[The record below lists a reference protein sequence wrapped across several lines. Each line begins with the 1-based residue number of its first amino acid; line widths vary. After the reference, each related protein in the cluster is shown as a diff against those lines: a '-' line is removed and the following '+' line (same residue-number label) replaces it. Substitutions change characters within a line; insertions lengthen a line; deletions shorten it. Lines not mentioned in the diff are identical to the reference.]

1 LSGSIPLP
9 DIRNGNGSA
18 DYLIS
23 GFDLSAINPGD
34 RLLFQATWD
43 HAVDGGESF
52 YIVPVVN
59 PRDKETS
66 AGAFGPGFLLS
77 YDRPQNAY
85 GGWDIGGAGPSN
97 VFAHVP
103 TCVLLPSRSRRSP
116 RHGQLNPLHRLVVS
130 TARQLDGV
138 HSRAPHCFSAK
149 HMGTAAQAGN
159 LPRPPAVKPDGR
171 YSSESGADRKAMRD
185 APPSSHLTGRS
196 SVRPAST

>member
-1 LSGSIPLP
+1 VIFDLSGSIPLP

-97 VFAHVP
+97 VFAHRADLRLI
-103 TCVLLPSRSRRSP
+103 TLAFKAITEARSTQS
-116 RHGQLNPLHRLVVS
+116 
-130 TARQLDGV
+130 
-138 HSRAPHCFSAK
+138 
-149 HMGTAAQAGN
+149 
-159 LPRPPAVKPDGR
+159 
-171 YSSESGADRKAMRD
+171 
-185 APPSSHLTGRS
+185 APPVGSFYRASVGRC
-196 SVRPAST
+196 T